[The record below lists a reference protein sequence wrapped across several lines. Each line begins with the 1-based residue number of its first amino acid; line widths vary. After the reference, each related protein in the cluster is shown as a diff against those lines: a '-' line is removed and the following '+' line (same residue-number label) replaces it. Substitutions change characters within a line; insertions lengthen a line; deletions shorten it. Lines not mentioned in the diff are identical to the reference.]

1 MPEEPFSVITSILT
15 QVNPFNLHSQYASGD
30 NDARHLVSGSYVYQL
45 PFKSEQHLLNA
56 AIGGWTI
63 SGTMFYRSGF
73 PFSIIDGGATASLV
87 GNNLGGTSS
96 FGATIL
102 AQPLPTFTQRNFSNG
117 RACVLTACF
126 SSADFAT
133 STDFMGDV
141 GRNAF
146 RGPGF
151 LGGDLSVKKNFAVT
165 ERMTFQIGL
174 SAYNWFNHANYGAP
188 FPNTNAP
195 FFGQVAFMQ
204 FTPTSPYGAFAAA
217 ATDQRIAQ
225 ITGKFIF

>member
-1 MPEEPFSVITSILT
+1 M
-15 QVNPFNLHSQYASGD
+15 
-30 NDARHLVSGSYVYQL
+30 
-45 PFKSEQHLLNA
+45 NA
-56 AIGGWTI
+56 AIGGWMI

-73 PFSIIDGGATASLV
+73 PFSIIDGGATAGLV

-117 RACVLTACF
+117 RACVLVACF
-126 SSADFAT
+126 SAADFAT

-151 LGGDLSVKKNFAVT
+151 LGGDLSVRKNFASHRANDFPDWF
-165 ERMTFQIGL
+165 ERLQLVQPCELWFAL
-174 SAYNWFNHANYGAP
+174 SEH
-188 FPNTNAP
+188 
-195 FFGQVAFMQ
+195 
-204 FTPTSPYGAFAAA
+204 
-217 ATDQRIAQ
+217 
-225 ITGKFIF
+225 